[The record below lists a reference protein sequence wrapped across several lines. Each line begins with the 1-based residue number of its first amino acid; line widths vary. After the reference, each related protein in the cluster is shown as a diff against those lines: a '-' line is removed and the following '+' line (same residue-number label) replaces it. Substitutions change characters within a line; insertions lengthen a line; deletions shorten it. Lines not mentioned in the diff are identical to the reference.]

1 MRVALVTAVLLA
13 SCFLKGL
20 PPRLHKVLMR
30 AGARSGVFALQR
42 QTKALIAVYCSKI
55 RRNDYKE
62 RSDQLTMPFSYSLED
77 SRQFQFCFSANNRKK
92 LQIVSVE
99 KKTPAQLKVQAGV
112 WAATKCS
119 KATLGS
125 VRSIQKALKLAQGFC
140 AFSVI

>member
-1 MRVALVTAVLLA
+1 
-13 SCFLKGL
+13 
-20 PPRLHKVLMR
+20 MR

-42 QTKALIAVYCSKI
+42 QTKALLAVCCSKI

-92 LQIVSVE
+92 LRIVSVE
-99 KKTPAQLKVQAGV
+99 KKTPAQLNAQAGV
-112 WAATKCS
+112 WVANKCNQ
-119 KATLGS
+119 ATLGS
-125 VRSIQKALKLAQGFC
+125 VRFIQKALKLAQGFC